1 MYSSVLTTR
10 LSTTCCKGHVF
21 QWRFQNSEFLPEFF
35 FKFFKLPADW
45 TNKSSLFKSSKSNM
59 NFFNESCTL
68 KKLPP
73 LIRSCLVCS
82 IKKQPPR
89 SILWKRCSENMQQI
103 YRGTS
108 MPKCNFNKVKQLYS
122 NRTSAWVFSC
132 KFAAYFQNTF
142 PKNNSGRLLLGV
154 L

>member
-1 MYSSVLTTR
+1 MEVSKIQSF
-10 LSTTCCKGHVF
+10 C
-21 QWRFQNSEFLPEFF
+21 QNSFSNFSNCQQIELINPHFL
-35 FKFFKLPADW
+35 KVLKVTWISLMNPAH
-45 TNKSSLFKSSKSNM
+45 F
-59 NFFNESCTL
+59 

-89 SILWKRCSENMQQI
+89 SILWKRCFENMQQI

-132 KFAAYFQNTF
+132 KFAVYFQNTF